1 MHQTG
6 MNTFLA
12 AAAERSRTFRIIGV
26 AAVLMAAVVASV
38 MFATSARGPQPIGAR
53 PAGAV
58 TTPGSSSA
66 SSPSA
71 SPTAASVETLAAT
84 QAAFTCGSSTFTA
97 KGAPA
102 TSFVDAMRTGSYT
115 GYDRFV
121 VEFKN
126 GQPGSISIRPQAG
139 TTFNQSPS
147 GQAVKVGGRH
157 GVLVIIRG
165 ADAHTAFAGRRDI
178 KTSLPSLAEVRVI
191 EDFEGQV
198 ALGLGVSQTA
208 CYRAFVLP
216 NPVRLVIDLK
226 SS

>member
-1 MHQTG
+1 

-12 AAAERSRTFRIIGV
+12 ATAERSRPLRIIGV
-26 AAVLMAAVVASV
+26 AAVLLAALAAGV
-38 MFATSARGPQPIGAR
+38 MFATNTNKPRPTGAM

-58 TTPGSSSA
+58 TTPVSSSA
-66 SSPSA
+66 PSPS
-71 SPTAASVETLAAT
+71 PLPAAAPAETLAAT
-84 QAAFTCGSSTFTA
+84 QPAFTCVSTTLTA

-102 TSFVDAMRTGSYT
+102 TSFVDALRTGSHT
-115 GYDRFV
+115 GYDRVV
-121 VEFKN
+121 VEFRN

-147 GQAVKVGGRH
+147 GQAVKVAGRH
-157 GVLVIIRG
+157 GLLVIIRG
-165 ADAHTAFAGRRDI
+165 ADAHAAYAGTRDI

-198 ALGLGVSQTA
+198 ALGLGVSQSA
-208 CYRAFVLP
+208 CYRAFVLAS
-216 NPVRLVIDLK
+216 PVRLVIDVK

>member
-1 MHQTG
+1 
-6 MNTFLA
+6 
-12 AAAERSRTFRIIGV
+12 
-26 AAVLMAAVVASV
+26 MAAVVAGV
-38 MFATSARGPQPIGAR
+38 MFATGAHGPQPIGAR
-53 PAGAV
+53 PAGVV
-58 TTPGSSSA
+58 TTPGASSA

-71 SPTAASVETLAAT
+71 SPTAASIETLAAT
-84 QAAFTCGSSTFTA
+84 QAAFTCGSSTLTA

-102 TSFVDAMRTGSYT
+102 TSFVDALRTGAGR

-198 ALGLGVSQTA
+198 ALGLGVSQSA

>member
-1 MHQTG
+1 
-6 MNTFLA
+6 
-12 AAAERSRTFRIIGV
+12 
-26 AAVLMAAVVASV
+26 MAAVAAGV
-38 MFATSARGPQPIGAR
+38 MFATAANRPQPTGSV
-53 PAGAV
+53 PAGALASPAPSSS
-58 TTPGSSSA
+58 TSSPGSPPTPASA
-66 SSPSA
+66 
-71 SPTAASVETLAAT
+71 ETLAAT
-84 QAAFTCGSSTFTA
+84 QATFTCASSTLTA
-97 KGAPA
+97 QGAPA
-102 TSFVDAMRTGSYT
+102 TSFVDALRTGPHT
-115 GYDRFV
+115 GYDRVV

-126 GQPGSISIRPQAG
+126 GRPGSISIRPQAG

-147 GQAVKVGGRH
+147 GQAVKVAGRH

-165 ADAHTAFAGRRDI
+165 ADAHTAYSGPRDI

-208 CYRAFVLP
+208 CYRAFVLA